1 MPNICRFS
9 GIAIYMYYNDHD
21 PPHFEARYGGASMNV
36 TIDPVGVMNGSLP
49 NSQMAQVLAWARKRQ
64 ADLLVNWQLARAG
77 QPLNPI
83 AP

>member
-1 MPNICRFS
+1 
-9 GIAIYMYYNDHD
+9 
-21 PPHFEARYGGASMNV
+21 MNV
-36 TIDPVGVMNGSLP
+36 AINPVGVMNGSLP